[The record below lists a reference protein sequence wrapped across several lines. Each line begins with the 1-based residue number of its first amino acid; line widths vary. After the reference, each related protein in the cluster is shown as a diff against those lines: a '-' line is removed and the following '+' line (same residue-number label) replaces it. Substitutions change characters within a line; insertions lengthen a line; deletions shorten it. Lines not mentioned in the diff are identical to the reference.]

1 MSPPNAWLLLL
12 YKIPPEPSARR
23 VYVWRKLKRLGA
35 LLLHD
40 AAWALPATPQTQE
53 RLQWLAAEIVEQ
65 GGEALLWQAQLAT
78 PGQSEALVQR
88 FNDQADEAYQTIR
101 AALEQVDRDLAALS
115 QRYQLAQQTD
125 YFRTPLGRSVYQ
137 LLLNAREGPDQ

>member
-1 MSPPNAWLLLL
+1 MPAPNTWLLLL
-12 YKIPPEPSARR
+12 YKVPPEPSARR

-65 GGEALLWQAQLAT
+65 GGEALLWQAQSAA

-88 FNDQADEAYQTIR
+88 FNDQADEAYQSIR
-101 AALEQVDRDLAALS
+101 AELEQADRDLAALS
-115 QRYQLAQQTD
+115 QRYQLVQQMD
-125 YFRTPLGRSVYQ
+125 YFRTPLGREVYRR
-137 LLLNAREGPDQ
+137 LLNAREGPDQ